1 MKKNAI
7 ILLADGFEEIEAITP
22 YDLLNEAGVETKLIS
37 VSDETNVTGT
47 NGLKVIADGLLKE
60 IDTKKADCL
69 IIPGGAGY
77 QILKKE
83 QSVLDLIQS
92 FAKQPD
98 KVLGAICEGSSILG
112 ELGIYQGKNYTC
124 VPGLNGDFGGHY
136 EKVHPVIDGNLVTG
150 ISVGGA
156 MDFPTILSKSSV
168 LKKRKRRLS
177 VKRARSFK
185 RSHFNSLKTAMDHPK
200 FHDFFRIEPA
210 FLLANS
216 KPIPAQAQIHTCK
229 ALLGKAFS
237 FVVGGRAFSR
247 FVQQDADRR
256 SSIRSRKDPVP
267 VFCTLKT
274 RAFERSSIKDEYIHP
289 DETKFDNKKDAAR
302 STTRSIR
309 CSGRIDTCCRL
320 FVFDRVL

>member
-1 MKKNAI
+1 MKKTAI

-22 YDLLNEAGVETKLIS
+22 YDLLNEADVETKLIS

-60 IDTKKADCL
+60 IDAKKADCL

-98 KVLGAICEGSSILG
+98 KVLGAICAGSSILG

-136 EKVHPVIDGNLVTG
+136 EKVHAVIDGNLVTG

-156 MDFPTILSKSSV
+156 MDFAYDLVQVLCSKEKKEALECQTCTIV
-168 LKKRKRRLS
+168 
-177 VKRARSFK
+177 
-185 RSHFNSLKTAMDHPK
+185 
-200 FHDFFRIEPA
+200 
-210 FLLANS
+210 
-216 KPIPAQAQIHTCK
+216 
-229 ALLGKAFS
+229 
-237 FVVGGRAFSR
+237 
-247 FVQQDADRR
+247 
-256 SSIRSRKDPVP
+256 
-267 VFCTLKT
+267 
-274 RAFERSSIKDEYIHP
+274 
-289 DETKFDNKKDAAR
+289 
-302 STTRSIR
+302 
-309 CSGRIDTCCRL
+309 
-320 FVFDRVL
+320 